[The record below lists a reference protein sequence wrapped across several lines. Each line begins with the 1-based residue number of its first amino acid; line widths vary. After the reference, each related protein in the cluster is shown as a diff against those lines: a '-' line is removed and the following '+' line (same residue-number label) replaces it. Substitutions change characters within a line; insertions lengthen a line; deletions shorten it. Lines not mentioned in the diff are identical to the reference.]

1 MNIKLR
7 NKTEAHLSKLFET
20 RKAAVLKYMKIFMEF
35 SEDKAFRELVKI
47 KVSPEE
53 ILEKNKFLDGITTDT
68 LQKIY
73 GDLSANY
80 KALHSYCWLNDE
92 LETYPEY
99 LCKELNNDRTL
110 LRLIKETVNQRFES
124 DISMDSNKLHF
135 LLQSEDE
142 KYRFGGLREL
152 WFAYAEANLFKNY
165 AKVIDKYICETFLSK
180 DEIHATNSIP
190 AKEATDE
197 NFEEIENPTLRESI
211 SAADVI
217 NNADK
222 INHFL
227 LICNEIKKL
236 GLEPETLLKN
246 SDKISALL
254 IAAANL

>member
-1 MNIKLR
+1 MDIKLR
-7 NKTEAHLSKLFET
+7 NKTAEHLNKLFDT
-20 RKAAVLKYMKIFMEF
+20 RKAAVNKYMEAFMGF
-35 SEDKAFRELVKI
+35 SEDKAFSEMVKI
-47 KVSPEE
+47 KVSPEK

-124 DISMDSNKLHF
+124 GISIDSNKLHF
-135 LLQSEDE
+135 LLKSEDE

-152 WFAYAEANLFKNY
+152 WFAYEEANLFKNY

-180 DEIHATNSIP
+180 NEIHATNSIP

-197 NFEEIENPTLRESI
+197 KVEEIENPTLRESI

-222 INHFL
+222 IKRFL
-227 LICNEIKKL
+227 LACDELKAV
-236 GLEPETLLKN
+236 GFEPETVLKN
-246 SDKISALL
+246 AEKIAALL
-254 IAAANL
+254 SAAENL